1 MLILFTIGSVRSL
14 LLQCNP
20 VEAAWDFSLRPPSEY
35 VEYYQR
41 EERCTLTVK
50 GMRNATHKRL
60 IEIPLCSTLV
70 RTLLKFVWLQL
81 TQRPSV
87 QFGQRPCP
95 RPHACAHD
103 MENTDEYTH

>member
-20 VEAAWDFSLRPPSEY
+20 VEAAWDFSLRPPSGY

-70 RTLLKFVWLQL
+70 RPLLKFV
-81 TQRPSV
+81 
-87 QFGQRPCP
+87 
-95 RPHACAHD
+95 
-103 MENTDEYTH
+103 